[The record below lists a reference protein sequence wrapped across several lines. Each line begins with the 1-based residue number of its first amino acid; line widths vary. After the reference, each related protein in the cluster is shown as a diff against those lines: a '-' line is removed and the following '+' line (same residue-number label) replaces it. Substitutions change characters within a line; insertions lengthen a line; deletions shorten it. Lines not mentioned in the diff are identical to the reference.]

1 MEYAE
6 NCQKGESLM
15 TGIKDI
21 AKAAGVSA
29 ATVSNVLN
37 GRKNVG
43 EETRRNI
50 LRICEELSYVPNA
63 AGKSLKST
71 ETNTILFNFSDFD
84 RNFYLDTINGIS
96 DYVNANDFDLMI
108 CTKKSCE
115 KFMRS
120 GFTSGCI
127 ILDMGVK
134 SRVISEVASEH
145 YPIVLLDR
153 ELESPYIKSV
163 LIDNDTAMQELVQGL
178 VDMGYRRFSFIG
190 GPEKTADNSERY
202 GAFLK
207 VLERY
212 GLPFSRKYYYSGD
225 YRQKSGYSAARI
237 MILSD
242 TLPDC
247 IVCANDNMAIGAIK
261 ALRENGIRVPED
273 VAVTGFDNSTLAEPM
288 GLTTVDIPDYE
299 RGYLAAQNLIQ
310 NIRGDQDS
318 ETLRLGAVVK
328 WRKTTVSRK
337 SSSLHTLLSS

>member
-1 MEYAE
+1 
-6 NCQKGESLM
+6 M

-29 ATVSNVLN
+29 ATVSNVIN

-50 LRICEELSYVPNA
+50 LKLCEEMSYVPNA

-71 ETNTILFNFSDFD
+71 ETNTILFNFSDYD
-84 RNFYLDTINGIS
+84 RSFYLEIINGIS

-108 CTKKSCE
+108 CTNKSCR
-115 KFMRS
+115 KFIHS

-127 ILDMGVK
+127 MLDMAVK
-134 SRVISEVASEH
+134 NSVISDAASEN

-153 ELESPYIKSV
+153 EIDSPYVKSV
-163 LIDNDTAMQELVQGL
+163 LIDNDAAMQELVQGL
-178 VDMGYRRFSFIG
+178 VDAGYRRFSFIG
-190 GPEKTADNSERY
+190 GPEKTDDNSERY
-202 GAFLK
+202 NAFLK
-207 VLERY
+207 VLERN
-212 GLPFSRKYYYSGD
+212 GLPFSRKYYFSGD
-225 YRQKSGYSAARI
+225 YRQKSGFSAARI

-242 TLPDC
+242 ALPDC

-273 VAVTGFDNSTLAEPM
+273 VAVTGFDDCSLAEPM
-288 GLTTVDIPDYE
+288 GLTTVDIPNYE

-310 NIRGDQDS
+310 NIHGAQDT
-318 ETLRLGAVVK
+318 ETMRIGAVVK
-328 WRKTTVSRK
+328 WRKTTGSK
-337 SSSLHTLLSS
+337 K

>member
-1 MEYAE
+1 MI
-6 NCQKGESLM
+6 
-15 TGIKDI
+15 GIKDI
-21 AKAAGVSA
+21 AKAAGVSV
-29 ATVSNVLN
+29 ATVSNVIN

-43 EETRRNI
+43 EETRRNV
-50 LRICEELSYVPNA
+50 LRICEEMSYVPNA

-84 RNFYLDTINGIS
+84 RSFYLDIINGIN

-134 SRVISEVASEH
+134 SRVISDVVSEN

-153 ELESPYIKSV
+153 ELPSPYIKSV
-163 LIDNDTAMQELVQGL
+163 LIDNYTAMNELVQGL
-178 VDMGYRRFSFIG
+178 VDRGYHRFSFIG
-190 GPEKTADNSERY
+190 GPEKTDDNRERY
-202 GAFLK
+202 NAFLK
-207 VLERY
+207 VLEKN
-212 GLPFSRKYYYSGD
+212 GIPFSRKYYFSGD
-225 YRQKSGYSAARI
+225 YRQKSGFSAARI

-242 TLPDC
+242 ALPDC

-261 ALRENGIRVPED
+261 ALRENGLRVPED
-273 VAVTGFDNSTLAEPM
+273 VAVTGFDDCSMAEPM
-288 GLTTVDIPDYE
+288 GLTTVDIPNYE

-310 NIRGDQDS
+310 NIRGTRDA
-318 ETLRLGAVVK
+318 ETLRIGAVIK
-328 WRKTTVSRK
+328 WRKTTAAKKAVSGRDVRK
-337 SSSLHTLLSS
+337 